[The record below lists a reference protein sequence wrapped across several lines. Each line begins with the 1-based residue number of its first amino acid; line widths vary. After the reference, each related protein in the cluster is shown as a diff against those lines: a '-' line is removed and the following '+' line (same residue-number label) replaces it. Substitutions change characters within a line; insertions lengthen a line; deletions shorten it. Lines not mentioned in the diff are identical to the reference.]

1 MKFPSEVKLQGVIN
15 YIYKRTPIYVVPL
28 IISGFV
34 LVKMLKAKFIKICT
48 YAIVLEYE
56 NPNSTTFCLFFI
68 SCNLYQE
75 EDVHYFKFK
84 IAWNVKKEPK
94 KKAISS
100 SINILFLKSALHTQA
115 TLRTNRAKENMKR
128 KKLSAKS
135 YLQTI
140 YCTKL
145 IVQLSIHQR
154 NSYHAYLKLWH

>member
-1 MKFPSEVKLQGVIN
+1 MKFPSEVKLLGVIN

-34 LVKMLKAKFIKICT
+34 LVKMLTAKFIKICT

-94 KKAISS
+94 KAISS
-100 SINILFLKSALHTQA
+100 SINILFLKST

-145 IVQLSIHQR
+145 IVQLIHQR

>member
-1 MKFPSEVKLQGVIN
+1 MKFPSEVKLLGVIN
-15 YIYKRTPIYVVPL
+15 YIYKRTPIYVRSTPHNFRFWVGQNANSE
-28 IISGFV
+28 IRQN
-34 LVKMLKAKFIKICT
+34 T

-84 IAWNVKKEPK
+84 IAWNVRKEP

-100 SINILFLKSALHTQA
+100 SIVNILFLKSALHTQA

-154 NSYHAYLKLWH
+154 NTYHAYLKLWH